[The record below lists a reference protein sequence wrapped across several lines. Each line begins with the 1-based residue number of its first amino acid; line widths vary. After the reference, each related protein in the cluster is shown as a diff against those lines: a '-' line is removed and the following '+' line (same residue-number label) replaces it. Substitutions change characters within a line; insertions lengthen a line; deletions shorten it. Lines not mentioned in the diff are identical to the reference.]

1 MDILN
6 LHFSEIDENKPEQS
20 KAVIRSFLRIEANVT
35 GQMLDDL
42 VDLIF
47 LSYQQGYSA
56 GYASGSDYAAGYF
69 DNDDDFE

>member
-6 LHFSEIDENKPEQS
+6 LHFSELDEDKPDKS
-20 KAVIRSFLRIEANVT
+20 KAVIRSFLQTESKLPA
-35 GQMLDDL
+35 GQFLDDM
-42 VDLIF
+42 VNLIF

-69 DNDDDFE
+69 DDYEGD